1 VNDYYVIIAVSLATL
16 VPVIYGVVFS
26 FTYANANGQL
36 NLSQIVKG
44 TDDKTERMNLWR
56 MIYLFTL
63 NIISLLLLVRIA
75 TPVPSEGW
83 LRTLFI
89 LTLLSAESVFV
100 YLLIRLSCTRLSCIV
115 ILVLILLFMAAVP
128 AGFVAHTPW
137 NYLMFISPFYWL
149 GWAWIIPSVGES
161 ISYAG
166 IAIVLT
172 VVYLLIA
179 NRLLKRRNN
188 MAD

>member
-1 VNDYYVIIAVSLATL
+1 VNDYYEIIAVSITSF
-16 VPVIYGVVFS
+16 VPVIFGIVFS
-26 FTYANANGQL
+26 FTYANGQL
-36 NLSQIVKG
+36 NLSQLVRG
-44 TDDKTERMNLWR
+44 TDDKTDRINLWR

-89 LTLLSAESVFV
+89 LTLMSAESVFI
-100 YLLIRLSCTRLSCIV
+100 YSLIRRSCTRLSFIV

-137 NYLMFISPFYWL
+137 NYFMFISPFYWL
-149 GWAWIIPSVGES
+149 GWAWIIPSAGES

-179 NRLLKRRNN
+179 KRLLKRENN
-188 MAD
+188 LAD